1 MDMKIGAE
9 RAVIGTLLIDRNKEI
24 MPHLFEELEAED
36 FEDYELRKMF
46 AVAAGLYA
54 KNQPIDIITVSDAG
68 GFEIAT
74 LAVLTDEGFVQ
85 NARHHAQIV
94 KTQSTIRKSRKL
106 AESIVTG
113 IQSIPFSTPEE
124 VKEYVAAKLVVSV
137 PTHTRRNEFLQDI
150 IGEVCDQ
157 LEIDRQNIEKPMMF
171 GMRDLDWNTGGI
183 RKSEVTI
190 VAAGPGIGKTAFAM
204 NIAVNVA
211 RTGRTVLLVSREMN
225 RIQVAKR
232 IIANMATIDAEV
244 IRDGRGMNDATW
256 ADLAGIL
263 GLVNKMPMYID
274 DVSTSVQEI
283 CNKCR
288 RLKESGGVNLLII
301 DYLQLLVSIGKH
313 ESRRQEI
320 EHISRQL
327 KLLSLELELPIIA
340 LSQLTREGRRNGCP
354 KLFDLRE
361 SGALEQDADNVIFL
375 YDAAGDDN
383 RSSPIIPIEVI
394 VAKQRNG
401 RTGTANMMFLKK
413 YQRFT
418 GVER

>member
-9 RAVIGTLLIDRNKEI
+9 RVVIGTLLVDAHKEI
-24 MPHLFEELEAED
+24 TPHLMETLTAED
-36 FEDYELRKMF
+36 FDDPKLKQAF
-46 AVAAGLYA
+46 ATAAKLYN
-54 KNQPIDIITVSDAG
+54 KNTLIDIIAISDAG
-68 GFEIAT
+68 GGEIDE
-74 LAVLTDEGFVQ
+74 LAALTDDGFIQ

-94 KTQSTIRKSRKL
+94 KTQSTIRKARKL

-113 IQSIPFSTPEE
+113 IQSIPFQSPDE
-124 VKEYVAAKLVVSV
+124 VKEYIAAKLVVDVQRTSK
-137 PTHTRRNEFLQDI
+137 RNEKISDI
-150 IGEVCDQ
+150 VGEVFDQ
-157 LEIDRQNIEKPMMF
+157 LDADRLDNDKPMMF

-204 NIAVNVA
+204 NIGVNVA
-211 RTGRTVLLVSREMN
+211 GSGKSVLLVSREMN

-232 IIANMATIDAEV
+232 IISNLASIDAET
-244 IRDGRGMNDATW
+244 IRDGRGMNADVW
-256 ADLAGIL
+256 AEMAGIL
-263 GLVNKMPMYID
+263 GTVNKMPMYID
-274 DVSTSVQEI
+274 DTSTSVQEI

-288 RLKESGGVNLLII
+288 RLKETGGVNLLII
-301 DYLQLLVSIGKH
+301 DYLQLLVSTGSH
-313 ESRRQEI
+313 ESRRHEI

-340 LSQLTREGRRNGCP
+340 LSQLTREGRKNGCP
-354 KLFDLRE
+354 KLTDLRE

-375 YDAAGDDN
+375 YDAAEYDN
-383 RSSPIIPIEVI
+383 RSKPVIPIEVI

-401 RTGTANMMFLKK
+401 RTGTANMVFIKK
-413 YQRFT
+413 FQRFA

>member
-1 MDMKIGAE
+1 MKIGAE
-9 RAVIGTLLIDRNKEI
+9 RAVLGTLLIDRNKEI
-24 MPHLFEELEAED
+24 TPHLIETLVADD
-36 FEDYELRKMF
+36 FEDDQLRKMF
-46 AVAAGLYA
+46 STATALYS

-68 GFEIAT
+68 GFDIADM
-74 LAVLTDEGFVQ
+74 AALTAEGFIQ
-85 NARHHAQIV
+85 NARYHAQTV
-94 KTQSTIRKSRKL
+94 KTQSTIRKARKL

-113 IQSIPFSTPEE
+113 IQNIPFSNPDE
-124 VKEYVAAKLVVSV
+124 VKEYIAAKLTVTV
-137 PTHTRRNEFLQDI
+137 PVNVKRNEFLPDI
-150 IGEVCDQ
+150 IGEVCDN
-157 LEIDRQNIEKPMMF
+157 LETDRADKEKPMAF

-211 RTGRTVLLVSREMN
+211 KSGKTVLLVSREMN

-232 IIANMATIDAEV
+232 IISNMASIDAEV
-244 IRDGRGMNDATW
+244 IRDGRGMNEEAW

-263 GLVNKMPMYID
+263 GTVNKMPMFID

-301 DYLQLLVSIGKH
+301 DYLQLLISAGTH
-313 ESRRQEI
+313 ESRRHEI

-340 LSQLTREGRRNGCP
+340 LSQLTREGRKNGCP
-354 KLFDLRE
+354 KLTDLRE
-361 SGALEQDADNVIFL
+361 SGALEQDADNVVFL
-375 YDAAGDDN
+375 YDAAEYDN
-383 RSSPIIPIEVI
+383 RSKPTIPIEVI

-401 RTGTANMMFLKK
+401 RTGTANMVFVKK
-413 YQRFT
+413 YQRFV

>member
-9 RAVIGTLLIDRNKEI
+9 RAVIGTLLIDQHKEI
-24 MPHLFEELEAED
+24 TPHLVETLEVED
-36 FEDYELRKMF
+36 FENADLRRMF
-46 AVAAGLYA
+46 ATAASLYA

-68 GFEIAT
+68 GFDISV
-74 LAVLTDEGFVQ
+74 LAVLTEEGFIQ
-85 NARHHAQIV
+85 NARHHAQTV
-94 KTQSTIRKSRKL
+94 KTQSTIRKARKL

-113 IQSIPFSTPEE
+113 IQNIQFSTPDE

-137 PTHTRRNEFLQDI
+137 QTNPKRNEFLPEI
-150 IGEVCDQ
+150 IDEVMVQ
-157 LEIDRQNIEKPMMF
+157 LDEDRRNLEKPMMF
-171 GMRDLDWNTGGI
+171 GMRDLDNNTGGI

-244 IRDGRGMNDATW
+244 IRDGRTMNDAVW
-256 ADLAGIL
+256 ADLSGIL
-263 GLVNKMPMYID
+263 GMVKKMPMFID
-274 DVSTSVQEI
+274 DMSTSVQEI

-301 DYLQLLVSIGKH
+301 DYLQLLISLGKH

-354 KLFDLRE
+354 KLSDLRE
-361 SGALEQDADNVIFL
+361 SGALEQDADNVVFL
-375 YDAAGDDN
+375 YDEAEADN

-401 RTGTANMMFLKK
+401 RTGTANMRFVKK
-413 YQRFT
+413 YQRFV

>member
-9 RAVIGTLLIDRNKEI
+9 RAVIGTLLIDQHKEI
-24 MPHLFEELEAED
+24 TPHLFESLEADD
-36 FEDYELRKMF
+36 FEDIELRKMF
-46 AVAAGLYA
+46 AIAAGLYA

-68 GFEIAT
+68 GLEIAT
-74 LAVLTDEGFVQ
+74 LAALTDEGFIQ
-85 NARHHAQIV
+85 NARHHAQTV
-94 KTQSTIRKSRKL
+94 KTQSTIRKARKL

-113 IQSIPFSTPEE
+113 IQGIPFTTPDE
-124 VKEYVAAKLVVSV
+124 VKEYIAAKLVVNG
-137 PTHTRRNEFLQDI
+137 PIHTKRNEFLPDI
-150 IGEVCDQ
+150 FGEVMDQ
-157 LEIDRQNIEKPMMF
+157 LEIDRKNIDKPMMF
-171 GMRDLDWNTGGI
+171 GMYDLDWNTGGI

-244 IRDGRGMNDATW
+244 IRDGRGMNDAAW
-256 ADLAGIL
+256 ADLSGIL
-263 GLVNKMPMYID
+263 GVVNKMPMFID

-288 RLKESGGVNLLII
+288 RLKESGGVDLLIV
-301 DYLQLLVSIGKH
+301 DYMQLLISLGKH

-340 LSQLTREGRRNGCP
+340 LSQLTREGRKNGCP
-354 KLFDLRE
+354 KLSDLRE

-375 YDAAGDDN
+375 YDAAEYDN
-383 RSSPIIPIEVI
+383 RSNPIIPIEII

-401 RTGTANMMFLKK
+401 RTGTANMRFVKK
-413 YQRFT
+413 YQRFV
-418 GVER
+418 GLER